1 MSRGRKGRSPDQIRK
16 DRAEVARLYLE
27 GWTQADIGAQR
38 GLSRQQ
44 IGYDLEA
51 VRQEWLQSSLVD
63 FNAKKAEELARIDKL
78 EREYW
83 SAWEAS
89 KQERQTSTT
98 EQTTGAEGERL
109 KAAIRKTDQTG
120 DPRYLAGVERCI
132 EQRCKLLGL
141 NAPTE
146 TRLTGQGGG
155 PIRTAAEVTGH
166 VDLFARAEQYVPI
179 LRQLRERDGG
189 GSGAGAE
196 PDGTGGGG
204 LPAGAVPGER
214 LRELLA
220 AAPADAEAGAVP
232 GPDVP

>member
-1 MSRGRKGRSPDQIRK
+1 MSRGRKGRSPDQIRQ

-27 GWTQADIGAQR
+27 GWTQAGIGAQL

-44 IGYDLEA
+44 IGYDLGA
-51 VRQEWLQSSLVD
+51 VRQEWLRSSLVD
-63 FNAKKAEELARIDKL
+63 FNAKKAEELAKVDQL

-89 KQERQTSTT
+89 KKGRQANTA
-98 EQTTGAEGERL
+98 EQA
-109 KAAIRKTDQTG
+109 G

-141 NAPTE
+141 HAPTE
-146 TRLTGQGGG
+146 ARLTGQGGG